1 MQPGT
6 RTGTLRFAFHWKIK
20 EKFRLGLPI
29 KSDLR
34 VKCLFDGM
42 AEVETFLQK
51 AHLHLRILLGFRY
64 NVEMEIAEERRRF
77 AAGRD
82 SIHD

>member
-1 MQPGT
+1 
-6 RTGTLRFAFHWKIK
+6 
-20 EKFRLGLPI
+20 
-29 KSDLR
+29 
-34 VKCLFDGM
+34 M

-51 AHLHLRILLGFRY
+51 ANLHLRILLGFRY